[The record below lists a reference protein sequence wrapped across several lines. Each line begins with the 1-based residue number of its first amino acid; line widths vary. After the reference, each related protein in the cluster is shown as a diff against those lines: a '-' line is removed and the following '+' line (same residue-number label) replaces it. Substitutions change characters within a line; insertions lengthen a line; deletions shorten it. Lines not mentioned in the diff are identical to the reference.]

1 MNKLIEF
8 KNVVKRYDV
17 GEKSFNALDGISF
30 SIPKGRVCSYFRTK
44 WCWKINSFKFTW
56 WYGSSY

>member
-30 SIPKGRVCSYFRTK
+30 SIPKGEFVVILDQVVLENQLF
-44 WCWKINSFKFTW
+44 
-56 WYGSSY
+56 

>member
-17 GEKSFNALDGISF
+17 GEKSFNALDGISKRMEAIQAY
-30 SIPKGRVCSYFRTK
+30 SEKM
-44 WCWKINSFKFTW
+44 
-56 WYGSSY
+56 